1 MGAQMASPEF
11 EGTQLTTSV
20 RFAPLLRVE
29 RGAPMDSSTK
39 GIATLVTSTA
49 VLTLLLVA
57 LGSSALAQ
65 DSAAN
70 SQAPPLTS
78 EQIRNAM
85 LDHRQT
91 VRDCV
96 FGDQYDLPTQLNMV
110 VEFVISAQGDVDSAL
125 MYESN
130 AGNDVVNTC
139 VLDTVNG
146 IEFPDPTGGQAFA
159 VRYRCF
165 FVTGG

>member
-1 MGAQMASPEF
+1 MESN
-11 EGTQLTTSV
+11 TRTRL
-20 RFAPLLRVE
+20 
-29 RGAPMDSSTK
+29 
-39 GIATLVTSTA
+39 LVTSTA
-49 VLTLLLVA
+49 VTVLFLILA
-57 LGSSALAQ
+57 GSTAIAQ

-78 EQIRNAM
+78 EQIRNTM

-96 FGDQYDLPTQLNMV
+96 FGDQHELPTQLNMV
-110 VEFVISAQGDVDSAL
+110 VEFVISSQGDVESSQ

-130 AGNDVVNTC
+130 AGNDSVNSC
-139 VLDTVNG
+139 VLDTVNH
-146 IEFPDPTGGQAFA
+146 IEFPDPTGGIPFA
-159 VRYRCF
+159 VRYRFF